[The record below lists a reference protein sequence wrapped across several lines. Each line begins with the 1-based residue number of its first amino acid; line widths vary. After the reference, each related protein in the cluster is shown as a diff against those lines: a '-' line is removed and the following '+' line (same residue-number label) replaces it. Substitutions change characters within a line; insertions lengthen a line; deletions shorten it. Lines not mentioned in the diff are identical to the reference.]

1 MKTLGRALTMTL
13 LVLGGWQAAAA
24 QGYEPPR
31 RANHKDVYCS
41 GFVAAT
47 PVPADLRIVMALD
60 AVGRIIYSQYDYV
73 YLSHGRNG
81 EVQEGARY
89 LVVRPVNDPDPVEAF
104 QNQQAIFH
112 AMGQLYQDLGTLE
125 VKTVHE
131 TTATAQVLEAC
142 DAIQAGDIL
151 IPYQQR
157 PLPEFKP
164 RQAFD
169 RFAPPSG
176 LAEGT
181 VIMGKEFAHLM
192 GRGDVVYV
200 NLGTNQGVNVGDY
213 YTLYRYGSGTLYA
226 GYDDMGRGF
235 IRRERGMPRGHEL
248 PRLRQ
253 DLPREVIGE
262 AFVVHVD
269 QSSSTAVITLSLMEA
284 HAGDFVE
291 VQPPAPPLAELA
303 AFPARIQRGQSAILT
318 WEVQAADQASLN
330 PGIGA
335 VERKGS
341 VEVTPQATTT
351 FTLSASGRGGEAED
365 MVTVTVVAPPPP
377 PRRPPPPPR
386 RVTPPIDQLF
396 AQSVEDVF
404 FEFGKAEITEQ
415 AMGKLRQ
422 AAEFLRNHPGVGI
435 LIEGHADEIGS
446 EQINQALGER
456 RAEAVKNLLVSL
468 GVDPSRLRT
477 VSLGEAQPFCT
488 ESSEDWCR
496 ALNRRAHFVLQR

>member
-1 MKTLGRALTMTL
+1 MKTLGRALTTIL
-13 LVLGGWQAAAA
+13 LVLGGWQAAAT

-60 AVGRIIYSQYDYV
+60 AVGRIIYSQYDYI

-81 EVQEGARY
+81 SVQEGARY

-104 QNQQAIFH
+104 QNQQAIFR
-112 AMGQLYQDLGTLE
+112 AMGQLYQDLGSVE
-125 VKTVHE
+125 VKAVHE

-142 DAIQAGDIL
+142 DAIQAGDVL

-164 RQAFD
+164 TQAFD
-169 RFAPPSG
+169 RFAPSSG
-176 LAEGT
+176 LVEGT
-181 VIMGKEFAHLM
+181 VIIGKGFAHMM
-192 GRGDVVYV
+192 GQGDVVYI
-200 NLGTNQGVNVGDY
+200 NLGTDQGVSVGDY
-213 YTLYRYGSGTLYA
+213 YTLYRYASGILYR

-235 IRRERGMPRGHEL
+235 IRRQRGTPRGYEV

-253 DLPREVIGE
+253 DLPRELIGE

-291 VQPPAPPLAELA
+291 LQPPVPPLAELA
-303 AFPARIQRGQSAILT
+303 AFPARIQRGQSTILT

-330 PGIGA
+330 PGIGT

-341 VEVTPQATTT
+341 VEVTPRITTT

-365 MVTVTVVAPPPP
+365 TVTVTVVPPPPPPPPPP
-377 PRRPPPPPR
+377 PRP
-386 RVTPPIDQLF
+386 VTPPIDQLF
-396 AQSVEDVF
+396 AQSVEDIF
-404 FEFGKAEITEQ
+404 FEFRKADITEQ
-415 AMGKLRQ
+415 ATGKLRQ
-422 AAEFLRNHPGVGI
+422 AAEFLRNHPEVRI

-446 EQINQALGER
+446 EQFNQALGEQ
-456 RAEAVKNLLVSL
+456 RAEAVRNLLVSL